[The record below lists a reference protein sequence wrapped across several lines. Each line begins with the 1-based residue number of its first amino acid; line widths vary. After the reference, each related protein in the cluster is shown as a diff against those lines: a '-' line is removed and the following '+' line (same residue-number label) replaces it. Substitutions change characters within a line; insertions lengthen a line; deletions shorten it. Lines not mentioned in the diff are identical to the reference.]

1 MTRDQGWNDSDAWR
15 DHMEAWGAYLRA
27 QRKLA
32 NLSLRQL
39 ADSAKISNP
48 YLSQLER
55 GMHEPS
61 IRVIR
66 ALAEA
71 LNVPAEE
78 LLDQFGWTRDSPPS
92 TSAGDDDTEA
102 AIRRDPHLTDSQKQ
116 ALIGVYRSFRGTGD
130 S

>member
-1 MTRDQGWNDSDAWR
+1 MKPEDAWQ
-15 DHMEAWGAYLRA
+15 DHVEAWGSYLRA

-61 IRVIR
+61 VRVVH
-66 ALAEA
+66 ALAHAPQCATRGSVGSSRLLERQR
-71 LNVPAEE
+71 VGDEPARDEE
-78 LLDQFGWTRDSPPS
+78 S
-92 TSAGDDDTEA
+92 TEA
-102 AIRRDPHLTDSQKQ
+102 AIRRDSHLSDAQKQ
-116 ALIGVYRSFRGTGD
+116 ALLVVYRSYRNAAD
-130 S
+130 E

>member
-1 MTRDQGWNDSDAWR
+1 LKRDDTWHDEKAWKE
-15 DHMEAWGAYLRA
+15 HQEAWGAYLRA

-66 ALAEA
+66 ALARA
-71 LNVPAEE
+71 LHVPPED
-78 LLDQFGWTRDSPPS
+78 LLERFGWVNESDEEHDEE
-92 TSAGDDDTEA
+92 GTEA
-102 AIRRDPHLTDSQKQ
+102 AIRRDPHLSDAQKE
-116 ALIGVYRSFRGTGD
+116 ALLVVYRSYRAETG
-130 S
+130 

>member
-1 MTRDQGWNDSDAWR
+1 MKPEDAWQ
-15 DHMEAWGAYLRA
+15 DHVEAWGSYLRA

-61 IRVIR
+61 VRVVH
-66 ALAEA
+66 ALAHA
-71 LNVPAEE
+71 LNVPPEE
-78 LLDQFGWTRDSPPS
+78 LLDRLGFSKEDQARDETARDEES
-92 TSAGDDDTEA
+92 TEA
-102 AIRRDPHLTDSQKQ
+102 AIRRDPHLSDAQKQ
-116 ALIGVYRSFRGTGD
+116 ALLVVYRSYRNAADDTA
-130 S
+130 

>member
-1 MTRDQGWNDSDAWR
+1 MTRNDAWQ
-15 DHMEAWGAYLRA
+15 DEGSWKEHQEAWGAYLRA

-66 ALAEA
+66 ALAQA
-71 LNVPAEE
+71 LNVSPEE
-78 LLDQFGWTRDSPPS
+78 LLERLIELSLY
-92 TSAGDDDTEA
+92 TEEN
-102 AIRRDPHLTDSQKQ
+102 LK
-116 ALIGVYRSFRGTGD
+116 
-130 S
+130 

>member
-1 MTRDQGWNDSDAWR
+1 MTRNDAWQE
-15 DHMEAWGAYLRA
+15 HQEAWGAYLRA

-66 ALAEA
+66 ALAQA
-71 LNVPAEE
+71 LNVPPEE
-78 LLDQFGWTRDSPPS
+78 LLERFGWANDAPS
-92 TSAGDDDTEA
+92 GEESDDESTEA
-102 AIRRDPHLTDSQKQ
+102 AIRRDPHLSESQKQ
-116 ALIGVYRSFRGTGD
+116 ALLGVYRSYRAAGAD
-130 S
+130 